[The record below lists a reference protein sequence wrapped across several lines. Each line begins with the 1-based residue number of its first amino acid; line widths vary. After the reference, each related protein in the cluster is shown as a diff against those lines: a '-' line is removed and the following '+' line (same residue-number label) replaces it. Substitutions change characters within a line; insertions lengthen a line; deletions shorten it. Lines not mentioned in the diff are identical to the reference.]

1 MTTQTSRSFLHS
13 CLKVPID
20 PCNNCPAPIYNRP
33 KMYLGRLTTTPLDV
47 TRSRKTFEQRNMDIT
62 LANSDIRPLAKLYDS
77 IPEYSDINH
86 LPKEEFYSTLDTLR
100 STCCELR
107 TKSAQACV
115 VEGSSS
121 TSSSIVSAHCLKSS
135 KLSKLTKNRIA
146 TVEDSGSKKKG
157 GKSKRYEVCTKSF
170 WRSSAPVVKSHKM
183 EFKTKNRMKGYK
195 AEIDD
200 EIKAL
205 QKSLKDF
212 EEELKHRHMSVNST
226 TSKMSPPPKADL
238 NKTDNV
244 NKNRDKPPVN
254 KSSSSNLRET
264 LSFNNGNIRQSSIR
278 NNASFQ
284 KCLKKSFSFN
294 DINSIA
300 DYKAG
305 QEERAE
311 CKSRSETETL
321 VNRTPL
327 KFSSYFAKKNFPPS
341 KINPPK
347 IVIESPSSET
357 TSAKSSSRSS
367 GKRKKRT
374 KDKRQNEDFK
384 VPFSIFS
391 LGTRAKIEK
400 QAPSPIHP
408 VARPNLAATLRAEVS
423 KRKLKELQNNC
434 TYYDTTP
441 QFDWE
446 VRKTPAWK
454 SLSLNESHKEILSMR
469 LATRKAEQAM
479 QQREYELNM
488 ELMRQR
494 VKSAPLLLEGAT
506 FWGPHIG
513 KLTHTCQREGASHSC
528 QLNQKKARSKSADS
542 RRRFCSGRDETLSEC
557 TSQRSDKLKLL
568 HKIYGDG
575 AKVHTRS
582 ASQTPT
588 TKKHQRLTPSSV
600 SMKQP
605 AEERGDSNVLNDS
618 GDELSS
624 LDRAFL

>member
-1 MTTQTSRSFLHS
+1 MQFKFIVANLYRYVCGLRSFLHS

-183 EFKTKNRMKGYK
+183 EFKTKNRMKG
-195 AEIDD
+195 
-200 EIKAL
+200 
-205 QKSLKDF
+205 
-212 EEELKHRHMSVNST
+212 
-226 TSKMSPPPKADL
+226 
-238 NKTDNV
+238 
-244 NKNRDKPPVN
+244 PPVN